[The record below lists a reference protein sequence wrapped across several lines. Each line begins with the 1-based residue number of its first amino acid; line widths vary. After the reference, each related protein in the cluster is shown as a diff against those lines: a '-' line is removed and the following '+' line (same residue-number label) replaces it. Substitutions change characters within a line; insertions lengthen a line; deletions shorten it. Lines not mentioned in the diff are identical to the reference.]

1 MNSPHNLPKLNRFLV
16 RSDHTFPAALKVNDS
31 RNLPE
36 KVLQFGEGGF
46 LRGFVDWMI
55 NRLNAAGEFNGS
67 VVVVQPIPHGMADKV
82 NQQNGL
88 YTHIL
93 RGIVDGKTVEERE
106 IVSCVSRALN
116 PYTQYDQY
124 LALARSAD
132 LRVIVSNTTEAG
144 IVFRAEDKPDD
155 KPPVS
160 YPGKLTQFL
169 YERYKSCGEAKAKGF
184 IILPCELIERNGDNL
199 KRCVLQMAENWKLPS
214 VFIEWLQ
221 TANDWGNTLVD
232 RIVTGYPKDEAA
244 AISPTLGYQD
254 DLLNTSE
261 PFHFWV
267 IEASQACAKELPFDK
282 VGLDVVFTDNMT
294 PYRDRKVRILNGAHT
309 MTVLAAYL
317 MGKETV
323 GECMNDELIRTYM
336 QRGIYE
342 EIIPT
347 LDLPKDDLTKFAAAV
362 TERFANPFI
371 KHYLLSIALN
381 STSKF
386 KARVL
391 PSIKEYARRNDGAI
405 PKRLVFS
412 LAALIAFYRGT
423 EIRDGNTLIGR
434 RGDAEY
440 KILDDAA
447 ALQLMQNAWSRFD
460 RSPDATH
467 RLVTNILA
475 ADSVWGEDL
484 NALPGLS
491 AAVITHLHN
500 FITKGPRAAMEQV
513 I

>member
-1 MNSPHNLPKLNRFLV
+1 MSLPKLSKQLV
-16 RSDHTFPAALKVNDS
+16 SSSQAFPSDVKVNVPKQ
-31 RNLPE
+31 LPE

-55 NRLNAAGEFNGS
+55 NELNAAGHFNGS
-67 VVVVQPIPHGMADKV
+67 VVVVQPIAQGMVDKL
-82 NQQNGL
+82 NAQDGL

-93 RGIVDGKTVEERE
+93 RGVVNGKTVEEKE
-106 IVSCVSRALN
+106 IVACISRGLN
-116 PYTQYDQY
+116 PYTQFAEY
-124 LALARSAD
+124 LSLARSPD

-144 IVFRAEDKPDD
+144 IVFRAEDKLDD
-155 KPPVS
+155 APPVS

-169 YERYKSCGEAKAKGF
+169 YEHYKSLGESKAKGF

-199 KRCVLQMAENWKLPS
+199 KRCVLQTAENWKLPAAF
-214 VFIEWLQ
+214 VEWLK

-232 RIVTGYPKDEAA
+232 RIVTGYPKDDAA
-244 AISPTLGYQD
+244 AITQKLGYQD

-267 IEASQACAKELPFDK
+267 IEASQECAKELPFDK
-282 VGLDVVFTDNMT
+282 VGLDVVFTPNMT

-317 MGKETV
+317 SGKDTV
-323 GECMNDELIRTYM
+323 GECMDDELIRSFM
-336 QRGIYE
+336 QRGIYD

-347 LDLPKDDLTKFAAAV
+347 LDLPKDDLTRFAAAV

-386 KARVL
+386 KARLL
-391 PSIKEYARRNDGAI
+391 PSVKEYLKRNGRKV
-405 PKRLVFS
+405 PQRLAFS

-423 EIRDGNTLIGR
+423 EIRNGNSLIGK
-434 RGDAEY
+434 RGADEY
-440 KILDDAA
+440 KIQDDAA
-447 ALQLMQNAWSRFD
+447 ALQLFQKVWSSLASD
-460 RSPDATH
+460 PDA
-467 RLVTNILA
+467 LVREVLA
-475 ADSVWGEDL
+475 ATALWGEDL
-484 NALPGLS
+484 NVLPGFA
-491 AAVITHLHN
+491 AAVAKHLKA
-500 FITKGPRAAMEQV
+500 ILASPRSAMQAV
-513 I
+513 A

>member
-1 MNSPHNLPKLNRFLV
+1 MSLPKLNKSLV
-16 RSDHTFPAALKVNDS
+16 SSSHAFPSDVNVNKPKD
-31 RNLPE
+31 LPE

-55 NRLNAAGEFNGS
+55 NKLNAAGEFNGR
-67 VVVVQPIPHGMADKV
+67 VVVVQPIPQGMVDKL
-82 NQQNGL
+82 NAQDGL

-93 RGIVDGKTVEERE
+93 RGVVNGQTVEDKE
-106 IVSCVSRALN
+106 IVASISRGLN
-116 PYTQYDQY
+116 PYTQFDEYM
-124 LALARSAD
+124 ACARNPD

-144 IVFRAEDKPDD
+144 IVFRAEDSLTD

-169 YERYKSCGEAKAKGF
+169 FERYKALGESKAKGF

-199 KRCVLQMAENWKLPS
+199 KRCVLQTAEHWKMPAT
-214 VFIEWLQ
+214 FIEWLKS
-221 TANDWGNTLVD
+221 ANDWGNTLVD

-244 AISPTLGYQD
+244 AIGTKLGHQD

-282 VGLDVVFTDNMT
+282 VGLDVVFTPNMT

-317 MGKETV
+317 AGKDTV
-323 GECMNDELIRTYM
+323 GECMNDDLIRDFM
-336 QRGIYE
+336 QRGIYD

-391 PSIKEYARRNDGAI
+391 PSIKEYAKRNGGKI
-405 PKRLVFS
+405 PQRLAFS

-423 EIRDGNTLIGR
+423 ELRDDNTLIGKR
-434 RGDAEY
+434 NGTEY
-440 KILDDAA
+440 KIQDDVA
-447 ALQLMQNAWSRFD
+447 ALQLMQKVWTTFKSTD
-460 RSPDATH
+460 TSP
-467 RLVTNILA
+467 LVREVLA
-475 ADSVWGEDL
+475 SVTLWGEDL
-484 NALPGLS
+484 NALPGLTD
-491 AAVITHLHN
+491 AVSKHLN
-500 FITKGPRAAMEQV
+500 AILTQGPRLALQAV
-513 I
+513 A